1 MTSARDAI
9 MKRLAAGLAGRDDAA
24 ARQAVAARVAARQAN
39 LVPERAAVTGR
50 ERIRAFIAMAEEV
63 SATVARVGSLAGVP
77 GAVAEYLRQNNL
89 PARGAIAP
97 HPTLDAMP
105 WEGRPM
111 LQFRRDRAQPFD
123 EVGIALAF
131 AGVAETGTLLLHSG
145 AETPTTINFLPETH
159 IVVLR
164 ARDIVGGYEDAFARL
179 RQAHAAALAE
189 GRLEKKTSLPR
200 TVNFVTGPSR
210 SADIEQTLQLGAH
223 GPRRLHIVLV
233 DDEAPAADPRR

>member
-1 MTSARDAI
+1 MSSARSEILA
-9 MKRLAAGLAGRDDAA
+9 RLAAGLAGRDTEAAKRAVAERLA
-24 ARQAVAARVAARQAN
+24 ARRPN
-39 LVPERAAVTGR
+39 LVPERAAVSGR
-50 ERIRAFIAMAEEV
+50 ERIKTFVAMAEEV

-77 GAVAEYLRQNNL
+77 GAVADYLRQHNL
-89 PARGAIAP
+89 PGRGAIAP

-123 EVGIALAF
+123 EVGVTLAF

-145 AETPTTINFLPETH
+145 AETPTTINFLPETS
-159 IVVLR
+159 IVVLS
-164 ARDIVGGYEDAFARL
+164 ARDIVGGYEEAFARL
-179 RQAHAAALAE
+179 RAAHAKTLAE
-189 GRLEKKTSLPR
+189 GRLAKANSLPR
-200 TVNFVTGPSR
+200 TLNFVTGPSR

-233 DDEAPAADPRR
+233 DDEAPAADARR

>member
-9 MKRLAAGLAGRDDAA
+9 FGRLRAGLAGRDDAA
-24 ARQAVAARVAARQAN
+24 ARRAVTARIAERRPN
-39 LVPERAAVTGR
+39 LVPERAAVAGR
-50 ERIRAFIAMAEEV
+50 ERIKAFVAMAEEV

-77 GAVAEYLRQNNL
+77 GAVADYLRQNNL

-123 EVGIALAF
+123 EVGVAMAF

-145 AETPTTINFLPETH
+145 AESPTTINFLPETH
-159 IVVLR
+159 VVVLR
-164 ARDIVGGYEDAFARL
+164 AADIVGGYEEAFQRL
-179 RQAHAAALAE
+179 RAAHGAALAA
-189 GRLEKKTSLPR
+189 GRFARKTMLPR
-200 TVNFVTGPSR
+200 TVNFITGPSR